1 MATIALSSSSNGKG
15 TMVPVTFNTQRSVEA
30 EKPDAQRRFAHMDIR
45 RVLNQVIGRLR
56 TDNINIDKSTLPQLC
71 GVTREIVDSDSS
83 LSYSAVE
90 RQQFT
95 AQVIDEM
102 IGYGPLEP
110 LISDE
115 TVTDIQI
122 NGAKH
127 IFVEVGGIKKKTT
140 ITFEDDEHLKHFIE
154 RIVSAVGRRVDET
167 SPMVNARLRDGSR
180 VNVVLPPVSLIGPV
194 VTIRKF
200 GTRRIGERD
209 LLESHSLAPW
219 MMEFLQA
226 AVRARL
232 NIIISGGGGAGK
244 TTLLNVISRSI
255 PQNERMVTIEDS
267 AELQLI
273 QPNVVSLETRQE
285 SLEGKGIITQ
295 RDLVVNALRMS
306 PDRILVGEVRD
317 EAAFDMLQAMNTGHE
332 GSLTTIH
339 ANSPRDALS
348 RLENLVLMGKINMPE
363 SSIRNQIASAI
374 DLIVQGTRMSD
385 GTRRITS
392 VSEVTG
398 TQGPV
403 ISMQEIFSFD
413 RDTVCADGKVKGT
426 FRGHGTIPECC
437 GKIEL
442 AGSTFPAG
450 FFSQKM
456 EA

>member
-1 MATIALSSSSNGKG
+1 MATIALRSSSNGKG

-56 TDNINIDKSTLPQLC
+56 TDNINIDKSTLPQLR

-122 NGAKH
+122 NGAKN

-209 LLESHSLAPW
+209 LIESHSLAPW

-392 VSEVTG
+392 ISEVTG

-413 RDTVCADGKVKGT
+413 RETVCADGRVKGT